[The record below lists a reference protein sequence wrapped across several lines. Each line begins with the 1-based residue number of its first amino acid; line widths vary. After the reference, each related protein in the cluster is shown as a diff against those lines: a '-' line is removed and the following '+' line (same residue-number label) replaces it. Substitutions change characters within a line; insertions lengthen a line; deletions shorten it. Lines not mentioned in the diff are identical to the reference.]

1 MEPKIYKSIWISDL
15 HLGTKGASAQELLA
29 FLRNTESD
37 NLFLVGD
44 IIDMWQLSKKW
55 YWPKAHNE
63 VVQKI
68 LRKSRKGTRVVYIPG
83 NHDETV
89 RDYLPLMLG
98 DVEIVQEYDYT
109 TVSGKRM
116 LVTHGDLYD
125 IITTYHKWLAKL
137 GDWGYVTLIEINR
150 YLNWFRRRFKMGYW
164 SLSKYVKTKVKNA
177 ASFIGKF
184 EEGLAEACKIRNY
197 DGIIAGHI
205 HHAEIRMID
214 GILYMNDGDFVES
227 KTALAEHHDGR
238 FVLLE
243 WREGKLLE
251 LATWNAGLL
260 EAHTYE
266 QPIVLLE
273 DKQ

>member
-1 MEPKIYKSIWISDL
+1 MEPQTYKSIWISDL
-15 HLGTKGASAQELLA
+15 HLGTKGCSAPELLA

-44 IIDMWQLSKKW
+44 IVDMWQLRKKW
-55 YWPKAHNE
+55 YWPTAHNE

-68 LRKSRKGTRVVYIPG
+68 LRKSRKGTNVVYIPG

-89 RDYLPLMLG
+89 RDYLPFDLG
-98 DVEIVQEYDYT
+98 DIKVVQEYDYM

-125 IITTYHKWLAKL
+125 IITTYHKWLARL

-150 YLNWFRRRFKMGYW
+150 YLNWFRRKFKMGYW
-164 SLSKYVKTKVKNA
+164 SLSKFVKSKVKNA

-184 EEGLAEACKIRNY
+184 EEALAEVCKLRDY

-227 KTALAEHHDGR
+227 RTALAEQHDGR

-243 WREGKLLE
+243 WREGQLLE
-251 LATWNAGLL
+251 LGTWHSGLT
-260 EAHTYE
+260 EARMYAK
-266 QPIVLLE
+266 PMVLLE
-273 DKQ
+273 DK

>member
-1 MEPKIYKSIWISDL
+1 MEPQTYKSIWISDL

-63 VVQKI
+63 VIQKI
-68 LRKSRKGTRVVYIPG
+68 LRKSRKGTRVIYVPG

-98 DVEIVQEYDYT
+98 DVECVEEFTYT
-109 TVSGKRM
+109 TVSGKKM

-125 IITTYHKWLAKL
+125 IITTYHKWLARL
-137 GDWGYVTLIEINR
+137 GDWGYVTLIEVNR
-150 YLNWFRRRFKMGYW
+150 YLNWLRRKLRLGYW

-184 EEGLAEACKIRNY
+184 EEGLAEACKIRGF

-227 KTALAEHHDGR
+227 RTALAEQHDGR

-243 WREGKLLE
+243 WRENKLLE
-251 LATWNAGLL
+251 LGTWHNGLT
-260 EAHTYE
+260 EARIYQ
-266 QPIVLLE
+266 QPMVLLE
-273 DKQ
+273 EVA

>member
-1 MEPKIYKSIWISDL
+1 METIPYKSIWISDL
-15 HLGTKGASAQELLA
+15 HLGTKGASVQELLA
-29 FLRNTESD
+29 FLRTTESE

-63 VVQKI
+63 VIQKI
-68 LRKSRKGTRVVYIPG
+68 LRKSRKGTKVVYVPG

-89 RDYLPLMLG
+89 RDFLPLMLG
-98 DVEIVQEYDYT
+98 DIEVAHEYDYT
-109 TVSGKRM
+109 TVSGKKM

-125 IITTYHKWLAKL
+125 IITQYHKWLARL
-137 GDWGYVTLIEINR
+137 GDWGYVTLIEVNR
-150 YLNWFRRRFKMGYW
+150 YLNWFRRKFRLGYW

-177 ASFIGKF
+177 ASFIGHF
-184 EEGLAEACKIRNY
+184 EEGLAEACKIRGY

-227 KTALAEHHDGR
+227 RTALAEQHDGR

-243 WREGKLLE
+243 WREGQLLE
-251 LATWNAGLL
+251 LGTWHAGLT
-260 EAHTYE
+260 EARIYS

-273 DKQ
+273 EKP

>member
-1 MEPKIYKSIWISDL
+1 MEPYTYKSIWISDL
-15 HLGTKGASAQELLA
+15 HLGTKGCSANELLS
-29 FLRNTESD
+29 FLKHTESE

-63 VVQKI
+63 VIQKI
-68 LRKSRKGTRVVYIPG
+68 LRKSRKGTKVIYVPG

-89 RDYLPLMLG
+89 RNYLPLMLG
-98 DVEIVQEYDYT
+98 DIEIAYEYDYQ
-109 TVSGKRM
+109 TVTGKRM

-137 GDWGYVTLIEINR
+137 GDWGYVSLIEVNR
-150 YLNWFRRRFKMGYW
+150 YLNWFRRKLRLGYW

-184 EEGLAEACKIRNY
+184 EEALAEACKLRNY

-205 HHAEIRMID
+205 HHVEIRMID
-214 GILYMNDGDFVES
+214 GIIYMNDGDFVES
-227 KTALAEHHDGR
+227 RTALAEQHDGI
-238 FVLLE
+238 FKILE
-243 WREGKLLE
+243 WREDCLLE
-251 LATWNAGLL
+251 IG
-260 EAHTYE
+260 EMQPGEEPITYGTPLILVRE
-266 QPIVLLE
+266 TV
-273 DKQ
+273 